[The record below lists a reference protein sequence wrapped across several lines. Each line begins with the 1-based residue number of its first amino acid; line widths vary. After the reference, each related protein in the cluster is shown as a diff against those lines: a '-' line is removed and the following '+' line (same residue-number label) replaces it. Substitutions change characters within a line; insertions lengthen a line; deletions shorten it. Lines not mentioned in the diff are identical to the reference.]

1 MLKLY
6 KTIDSVLHY
15 HEAWTE
21 EKHIIEHWG
30 KVGDRGESKK
40 HRLPKVFDEDDI
52 LNATLASALE
62 AGYTVFDDEEMK
74 VLLVEYTVTDMG
86 SKADLKKRHLL
97 EDRLNDLLGWTG
109 LGYCDGGSIGSGSM
123 EVCCFVVNFDIAKTV
138 IEADL
143 AGTKFADFSRI
154 YDEDA

>member
-21 EKHIIEHWG
+21 EKHVIEHWG

-40 HRLPKVFDEDDI
+40 HQLPKVFDEDDI